1 MAGLNIRAIG
11 WLLVLLV
18 VMGAVLFVSAWTFNY
33 WQAWVFLS
41 VFGLSSLAV
50 TVYLMKNDPKLLER
64 RMHGGPTAEKEL
76 SQKIIMSAAS
86 IGFAAILIVPALDH
100 RWHWSAVPPY
110 AVIAGNILIVLGWTI
125 ILFVFRE
132 NTFTSATIEVAADQR
147 VVSTG
152 PYAVVRHPMYSGSLL
167 YFLGIPIALG
177 SWWGLLVGIL
187 MMPVFVFRL
196 FDEEKLLARNLPG
209 YSEYMDRVKYRL
221 VPFVW

>member
-1 MAGLNIRAIG
+1 MTGLNISAIG

-132 NTFTSATIEVAADQR
+132 NTFTSATIEVVADQR

-177 SWWGLLVGIL
+177 SWWGLFVGIL
-187 MMPVFVFRL
+187 MMPVFVLRL

-209 YSEYMDRVKYRL
+209 YSEYMDRVKY
-221 VPFVW
+221 

>member
-1 MAGLNIRAIG
+1 MTGLNTRAIG

-50 TVYLMKNDPKLLER
+50 TVYLMKNDPRLLER

-132 NTFTSATIEVAADQR
+132 NTFTSATIEVVADQR

-187 MMPVFVFRL
+187 MMPVFVLRL

>member
-1 MAGLNIRAIG
+1 MTGLNIRAIG

-187 MMPVFVFRL
+187 MMPVFVLRL

>member
-1 MAGLNIRAIG
+1 MTGLNIRAIG

-18 VMGAVLFVSAWTFNY
+18 VMGAVLFSSAWTFNY

-110 AVIAGNILIVLGWTI
+110 AVIAGNILIVLGWTVI
-125 ILFVFRE
+125 FFVFRE
-132 NTFTSATIEVAADQR
+132 NTFTSATIEVVADQR

-177 SWWGLLVGIL
+177 SWWGLLVGML
-187 MMPVFVFRL
+187 MMPVFVLRL
-196 FDEEKLLARNLPG
+196 FDEEKLLARTLPG

>member
-1 MAGLNIRAIG
+1 MTGLNIRAIG

-50 TVYLMKNDPKLLER
+50 TVYLIKNDPKLLER

-187 MMPVFVFRL
+187 MMPAFVLRL

>member
-1 MAGLNIRAIG
+1 MTGLNIRAIG

-132 NTFTSATIEVAADQR
+132 NTFTSATIEVVADQR

-187 MMPVFVFRL
+187 MMPVFVLRL

>member
-1 MAGLNIRAIG
+1 MTGLNIRAIG

-64 RMHGGPTAEKEL
+64 RMRGGPTAEKEL

-187 MMPVFVFRL
+187 MMPVFVLRL

>member
-1 MAGLNIRAIG
+1 MTGLNIRAIG

-50 TVYLMKNDPKLLER
+50 TVYLMKYDPKLLER
-64 RMHGGPTAEKEL
+64 RMHGGRTAEKEL

-187 MMPVFVFRL
+187 MMPVFVLRL
-196 FDEEKLLARNLPG
+196 FYEEKLLARNLPG

>member
-1 MAGLNIRAIG
+1 MTGLNIRAIG

-132 NTFTSATIEVAADQR
+132 NTFTSATIEVVADQR

-187 MMPVFVFRL
+187 MMPVFVLRL
-196 FDEEKLLARNLPG
+196 FDEEKLLARNLLG
-209 YSEYMDRVKYRL
+209 YSEYMVRVKYRL

>member
-1 MAGLNIRAIG
+1 MTGLNIRAIG

-86 IGFAAILIVPALDH
+86 IGFAAILIVPALNH
-100 RWHWSAVPPY
+100 RWHWSAVSPY

-152 PYAVVRHPMYSGSLL
+152 PYAAVRHPMYSGSLL

-187 MMPVFVFRL
+187 MMPVFVLRL

>member
-1 MAGLNIRAIG
+1 MTGLNIRAIG

-110 AVIAGNILIVLGWTI
+110 AVIAGNVLIVLGWTI

-132 NTFTSATIEVAADQR
+132 NTFTSATIEVVADQR

-187 MMPVFVFRL
+187 MMPVFF
-196 FDEEKLLARNLPG
+196 ETI
-209 YSEYMDRVKYRL
+209 
-221 VPFVW
+221 

>member
-1 MAGLNIRAIG
+1 MTGLNIRAIG

-187 MMPVFVFRL
+187 MMPVFVLRP

>member
-1 MAGLNIRAIG
+1 MTGLNIRAIG

-110 AVIAGNILIVLGWTI
+110 AVIAGNILIVLGWTVI
-125 ILFVFRE
+125 FFVFRE
-132 NTFTSATIEVAADQR
+132 NTFTSATIEVVADQR

-177 SWWGLLVGIL
+177 SWWGLLVGML
-187 MMPVFVFRL
+187 MMPVFVLRL
-196 FDEEKLLARNLPG
+196 FDEEKLLARTLPG

>member
-1 MAGLNIRAIG
+1 MTGLNIRAIG

-132 NTFTSATIEVAADQR
+132 NTFTSATVEVAADQR

-187 MMPVFVFRL
+187 MMPVFVLRL

>member
-1 MAGLNIRAIG
+1 MTGLNISAIG

-187 MMPVFVFRL
+187 MMPVFVLRL

>member
-1 MAGLNIRAIG
+1 MTGLNIRAIG

-100 RWHWSAVPPY
+100 RWHWSAVY
-110 AVIAGNILIVLGWTI
+110 L
-125 ILFVFRE
+125 
-132 NTFTSATIEVAADQR
+132 
-147 VVSTG
+147 
-152 PYAVVRHPMYSGSLL
+152 RHH
-167 YFLGIPIALG
+167 
-177 SWWGLLVGIL
+177 
-187 MMPVFVFRL
+187 
-196 FDEEKLLARNLPG
+196 
-209 YSEYMDRVKYRL
+209 
-221 VPFVW
+221 

>member
-1 MAGLNIRAIG
+1 MTGLNIRAIG

-18 VMGAVLFVSAWTFNY
+18 VMGAVLFSSAWTFNY

-132 NTFTSATIEVAADQR
+132 NTFTSATIEVVADQR

-177 SWWGLLVGIL
+177 SWWGLLVGML
-187 MMPVFVFRL
+187 MMPVFVLRL
-196 FDEEKLLARNLPG
+196 FDEEKLLARTLPG

>member
-1 MAGLNIRAIG
+1 MTGLNIRAIG

-132 NTFTSATIEVAADQR
+132 NTFTSATIEVVADQR

-152 PYAVVRHPMYSGSLL
+152 PYVVVRHPMYSGSLL

-187 MMPVFVFRL
+187 MMPVFVLRL

>member
-1 MAGLNIRAIG
+1 MTGLNIRAIG

-100 RWHWSAVPPY
+100 RWHWSAVLPY

-132 NTFTSATIEVAADQR
+132 NTFTSATIEVVADQR

-187 MMPVFVFRL
+187 MMPVFVLRL

>member
-1 MAGLNIRAIG
+1 MTGLNIRAIG

-132 NTFTSATIEVAADQR
+132 NTFTSATIEVVADQR

-187 MMPVFVFRL
+187 MMPVFVLRL
-196 FDEEKLLARNLPG
+196 FDEEKLLARTLPG
-209 YSEYMDRVKYRL
+209 YSEYVDRVKYRL

>member
-1 MAGLNIRAIG
+1 MTGLNIRAIG

-86 IGFAAILIVPALDH
+86 IGFAAILIVPALGH

-132 NTFTSATIEVAADQR
+132 NTFTSATIEVVADQR

-187 MMPVFVFRL
+187 MMPVFVLRL

>member
-1 MAGLNIRAIG
+1 MTGLNIRAIG

-132 NTFTSATIEVAADQR
+132 HTFTSATIEVAADQR

-152 PYAVVRHPMYSGSLL
+152 PYAVVRHPMYSRSLL

-187 MMPVFVFRL
+187 MMPVFVLRL

>member
-1 MAGLNIRAIG
+1 
-11 WLLVLLV
+11 
-18 VMGAVLFVSAWTFNY
+18 MGAVLFSSAWTFNY

-132 NTFTSATIEVAADQR
+132 NTFTSATIEVVADQR

-187 MMPVFVFRL
+187 MMPVFVLRL
-196 FDEEKLLARNLPG
+196 FDEEKLLARTLPG

>member
-1 MAGLNIRAIG
+1 MTGLNIRAIG

-18 VMGAVLFVSAWTFNY
+18 AMGAVLFAPAWTFNY

-86 IGFAAILIVPALDH
+86 MGFAAILIVPALDH

-187 MMPVFVFRL
+187 MMPVFVWRL

-209 YSEYMDRVKYRL
+209 YSEYMDRVKCRL

>member
-1 MAGLNIRAIG
+1 MTGLNIRAIG

-177 SWWGLLVGIL
+177 RGGDCS
-187 MMPVFVFRL
+187 
-196 FDEEKLLARNLPG
+196 
-209 YSEYMDRVKYRL
+209 
-221 VPFVW
+221 

>member
-1 MAGLNIRAIG
+1 MTGLKIRAIG
-11 WLLVLLV
+11 WLLVLLIA
-18 VMGAVLFVSAWTFNY
+18 MGALLFLPAWTFNY

-50 TVYLMKNDPKLLER
+50 TIYLMKNDPRLLER

-86 IGFAAILIVPALDH
+86 IGFAAILVAPALDH

-110 AVIAGNILIVLGWTI
+110 AVIAGNILIVLGWAI

-132 NTFTSATIEVAADQR
+132 NTFTSATIEVAPDQR
-147 VVSTG
+147 VISTG
-152 PYAVVRHPMYSGSLL
+152 PYAIVRHPMYSGSLL

-177 SWWGLLVGIL
+177 SWWGLLVAIL
-187 MMPVFVFRL
+187 MIPVFVLRL
-196 FDEEKLLARNLPG
+196 FDEEKLLARSLPG

-221 VPFVW
+221 IPFAW

>member
-1 MAGLNIRAIG
+1 MTGLNISAIG

-100 RWHWSAVPPY
+100 RWHWSAVPPC

-187 MMPVFVFRL
+187 MMPVFVLRL

>member
-1 MAGLNIRAIG
+1 MTGLNIRAIG

-18 VMGAVLFVSAWTFNY
+18 VMSAVLFVSAWTFNY

-187 MMPVFVFRL
+187 MMPVFVLRL

>member
-1 MAGLNIRAIG
+1 MTGLNIRAIG

-110 AVIAGNILIVLGWTI
+110 AVIAGNVLIVLGWTI

-132 NTFTSATIEVAADQR
+132 NTFTSATIEVVADQR

-221 VPFVW
+221 APFVW

>member
-1 MAGLNIRAIG
+1 MTGLNIRAIG

-132 NTFTSATIEVAADQR
+132 NTFTSATIEVVADQR

-152 PYAVVRHPMYSGSLL
+152 PYVVVRHPMYSGSLL

-177 SWWGLLVGIL
+177 SWWGLFVGIL
-187 MMPVFVFRL
+187 MMPVFVLRL

-209 YSEYMDRVKYRL
+209 YSEYMDRVKYSL

>member
-1 MAGLNIRAIG
+1 MTGLNIRAIG

-132 NTFTSATIEVAADQR
+132 NTFTSATIEVVADQR
-147 VVSTG
+147 IVSTG

-187 MMPVFVFRL
+187 MMPVFVLRL

>member
-1 MAGLNIRAIG
+1 
-11 WLLVLLV
+11 
-18 VMGAVLFVSAWTFNY
+18 
-33 WQAWVFLS
+33 
-41 VFGLSSLAV
+41 
-50 TVYLMKNDPKLLER
+50 
-64 RMHGGPTAEKEL
+64 
-76 SQKIIMSAAS
+76 
-86 IGFAAILIVPALDH
+86 
-100 RWHWSAVPPY
+100 
-110 AVIAGNILIVLGWTI
+110 VIAGNILIVLGWTI

-132 NTFTSATIEVAADQR
+132 NTFTSATIEVVADQR

-209 YSEYMDRVKYRL
+209 YSEYMDRLKYRL

>member
-1 MAGLNIRAIG
+1 MTGLNIRAIG
-11 WLLVLLV
+11 WLLVLLIA
-18 VMGAVLFVSAWTFNY
+18 MGALLFLPAWTFNY
-33 WQAWVFLS
+33 WQAWAFLS

-50 TVYLMKNDPKLLER
+50 TIFLMKNDPRLLER

-86 IGFAAILIVPALDH
+86 IGFAAILVVPALDH

-110 AVIAGNILIVLGWTI
+110 AVIAGNILIVLGWAI

-132 NTFTSATIEVAADQR
+132 NTFTSATIEVTADQR

-152 PYAVVRHPMYSGSLL
+152 PYAIVRHPMYSGSLL
-167 YFLGIPIALG
+167 YFFGIPIALG
-177 SWWGLLVGIL
+177 SWWGLLVGVL
-187 MMPVFVFRL
+187 MMPVFVLRL

>member
-1 MAGLNIRAIG
+1 MTGLNIRAIG

-100 RWHWSAVPPY
+100 RWHWSAVPPC

-132 NTFTSATIEVAADQR
+132 NTFTSATIEVVADQR

-187 MMPVFVFRL
+187 MMPVFVLRL
-196 FDEEKLLARNLPG
+196 FDEEKLLARNLLG
-209 YSEYMDRVKYRL
+209 YSEYMVRVKYRL

>member
-1 MAGLNIRAIG
+1 M
-11 WLLVLLV
+11 
-18 VMGAVLFVSAWTFNY
+18 
-33 WQAWVFLS
+33 
-41 VFGLSSLAV
+41 
-50 TVYLMKNDPKLLER
+50 
-64 RMHGGPTAEKEL
+64 
-76 SQKIIMSAAS
+76 
-86 IGFAAILIVPALDH
+86 
-100 RWHWSAVPPY
+100 
-110 AVIAGNILIVLGWTI
+110 IAGNVLIVLGWTI

-132 NTFTSATIEVAADQR
+132 NTFTSATIEVVADQR

-152 PYAVVRHPMYSGSLL
+152 PYVVVRHPMYSGSLL

-187 MMPVFVFRL
+187 MMPVFVLRL

>member
-1 MAGLNIRAIG
+1 MTGLNIRAIG

-18 VMGAVLFVSAWTFNY
+18 VIGAVLFVSAWTFNY

-110 AVIAGNILIVLGWTI
+110 AVIAGNVLIVLGWTI

-132 NTFTSATIEVAADQR
+132 NTFTSATIEVVADQR

-209 YSEYMDRVKYRL
+209 YSEYMDRLKYRL

>member
-1 MAGLNIRAIG
+1 MTGLNIRAIG

-209 YSEYMDRVKYRL
+209 YSEYMDRLKYRL

>member
-1 MAGLNIRAIG
+1 MTGLNLRAIG
-11 WLLVLLV
+11 WLLVLLIA
-18 VMGAVLFVSAWTFNY
+18 MGALLFIPAWTFNY

-50 TVYLMKNDPKLLER
+50 TVYLMKNDPELLER

-76 SQKIIMSAAS
+76 SQKIIMSVAS
-86 IGFAAILIVPALDH
+86 VGFAAILVVPALDH

-110 AVIAGNILIVLGWTI
+110 AVIAGNILIVLGWAI

-132 NTFTSATIEVAADQR
+132 NTFTSATIGVTADQR
-147 VVSTG
+147 VISTG

-177 SWWGLLVGIL
+177 SWWGLLAAIL
-187 MMPVFVFRL
+187 MMPVFVLRL
-196 FDEEKLLARNLPG
+196 FDEEKLLARNLLG
-209 YSEYMDRVKYRL
+209 YSEYMDRVQYRL
-221 VPFVW
+221 IPRVW

>member
-1 MAGLNIRAIG
+1 MTGLNIRAIG

-18 VMGAVLFVSAWTFNY
+18 VMGAVLFSSAWTFNY

-177 SWWGLLVGIL
+177 SWWGLLVGML
-187 MMPVFVFRL
+187 MMPVFVLRL
-196 FDEEKLLARNLPG
+196 FDEEKLLARTLPG